1 MCGMRTHYAECTTAS
16 KSSPDFMDMTD
27 EIQRVVSESGIVRG
41 QVTVFANDPGCV
53 LIVNER
59 ESGLLADLKEA
70 MRRLGIDRPAARKT
84 MIGST
89 SVVMPAVDGKLKL
102 GTWQRILL
110 VELEDA
116 GPRSISV
123 QLVGE

>member
-1 MCGMRTHYAECTTAS
+1 
-16 KSSPDFMDMTD
+16 MDMTD

>member
-1 MCGMRTHYAECTTAS
+1 MRTHYEECTASS
-16 KSSPDFMDMTD
+16 KSNPDFMDMTD
-27 EIQRVVSESGIVRG
+27 EIERVVAESGIRRG

-59 ESGLLADLKEA
+59 ESGLLTDIKEA
-70 MRRLGIDRPAARKT
+70 LRRLGIDRPAARKT

-123 QLVGE
+123 TLVGE